1 MPISPNRLKEL
12 QAIPDTEIDTSDI
25 PELDEHFWEK
35 ALMIKPD
42 GQKAVLVNLDQDI
55 LDWFKNQ
62 KKDHQYLINA
72 AIRAYIKH
80 ELLSDF
86 S

>member
-1 MPISPNRLKEL
+1 MSNWRFFPNKTWSPIGK
-12 QAIPDTEIDTSDI
+12 
-25 PELDEHFWEK
+25 
-35 ALMIKPD
+35 
-42 GQKAVLVNLDQDI
+42 I
-55 LDWFKNQ
+55 LRHNWFKNQ